1 MNTTAYAPAGA
12 QIFRHVSGL
21 RFVDVSVLPPSAAVP
36 GNVVSL
42 FTGAGGMDI
51 GLEHAGFVT
60 RACVEIDAD
69 GRATLAANRPDWALV
84 LAADGTGDVRGVS
97 GADILRTAG
106 LSEGSVQLVT
116 GGAPCQPFSNIGLRR
131 GADDPRNGDLFLE
144 FVRIVRELRPRG
156 FIFENVAGITQKKHA
171 AVIDYMTRAFDG
183 LGYELAF
190 HVVNAADYGVPQMR
204 RRFILLG
211 LLGRTPAFPL
221 PTHAGSRKDREALLA
236 SLIPAPQ
243 GEATPW
249 RTVSDALAAIRPATG
264 RDDHLGMNHSAEMR
278 EKMAL
283 IGPGQNFKVLP
294 FELRP
299 DCWRSGKHQGQD
311 TFGRIRGDRPA
322 PTIRTAAYNPT
333 KGRYIHPTE
342 NRGLNTAE
350 MAVLQDFP
358 PEWRFRSAKGAPKLV
373 SVGRQIGNAVPPG
386 LAEALGRALLVV
398 MGR

>member
-1 MNTTAYAPAGA
+1 
-12 QIFRHVSGL
+12 
-21 RFVDVSVLPPSAAVP
+21 
-36 GNVVSL
+36 
-42 FTGAGGMDI
+42 
-51 GLEHAGFVT
+51 
-60 RACVEIDAD
+60 
-69 GRATLAANRPDWALV
+69 
-84 LAADGTGDVRGVS
+84 
-97 GADILRTAG
+97 
-106 LSEGSVQLVT
+106 
-116 GGAPCQPFSNIGLRR
+116 
-131 GADDPRNGDLFLE
+131 
-144 FVRIVRELRPRG
+144 
-156 FIFENVAGITQKKHA
+156 
-171 AVIDYMTRAFDG
+171 
-183 LGYELAF
+183 
-190 HVVNAADYGVPQMR
+190 
-204 RRFILLG
+204 
-211 LLGRTPAFPL
+211 
-221 PTHAGSRKDREALLA
+221 
-236 SLIPAPQ
+236 
-243 GEATPW
+243 
-249 RTVSDALAAIRPATG
+249 
-264 RDDHLGMNHSAEMR
+264 MNHSAEMR